1 MPSKVQ
7 QTGIRIQPDLMKKF
21 RYIAAYN
28 GRSFNK
34 EIEQLMRKWVN
45 AFERENGPIEIEH
58 EDEE

>member
-34 EIEQLMRKWVN
+34 EIEQLIKKRI
-45 AFERENGPIEIEH
+45 AEFEEEHGSIEGPAS
-58 EDEE
+58 